1 MADLVGTVYQQLRS
15 FIIGKVY
22 TSADLAYY
30 NRGKKFPDLITTNV
44 DGTISSVLFPAM
56 SNYSDDKDKIR
67 TIVSKAM
74 RISSYIMFPLMIG
87 MAAVSKPLIIVL
99 LTEKWAEAIPYMQIM
114 CIAGAVNSVTNTN
127 LQAMKAIG
135 RSDVVLKL
143 EFFKKPVGLLM
154 ILISMRYSVLAIA
167 WTMPIYAV
175 YAAIVNIS
183 PNKNLIG
190 YGLKAQILDLIPA
203 TVLSTIMFASMKLV
217 ELVSLPMILL
227 LVLQLLVGVLVYLLV
242 SYIFKIDTF
251 LYLIEQM
258 KGFLHNGEE
267 ERTHEE

>member
-1 MADLVGTVYQQLRS
+1 MCIRDS
-15 FIIGKVY
+15 
-22 TSADLAYY
+22 Y
-30 NRGKKFPDLITTNV
+30 NIEPILEVFDECLKPIFTKNFWGYSLPFYL
-44 DGTISSVLFPAM
+44 SSIHNCHP
-56 SNYSDDKDKIR
+56 NYANYFAEKNTLSVKSMHELLSMVSEDDKVSFSTDKAL
-67 TIVSKAM
+67 S
-74 RISSYIMFPLMIG
+74 
-87 MAAVSKPLIIVL
+87 LIHI
-99 LTEKWAEAIPYMQIM
+99 
-114 CIAGAVNSVTNTN
+114 
-127 LQAMKAIG
+127 
-135 RSDVVLKL
+135 
-143 EFFKKPVGLLM
+143 F
-154 ILISMRYSVLAIA
+154 
-167 WTMPIYAV
+167 
-175 YAAIVNIS
+175 
-183 PNKNLIG
+183 G